1 MEPTILTISRA
12 ATLALCAALYAAQG
26 YAHGEHAKRDAPLG
40 AQQEHARHRLPQTVG
55 EAQRV
60 SIRLENLQ
68 LLDQHNQ
75 AVRFAEQVV
84 GDQLI
89 ALSIFYSSCTTV
101 CPVIAEIF
109 AQVQQRLGA
118 RLGEEVQLVFL
129 SVDPTQDTP
138 RRLAAHARKFDAG
151 AGWTWLTGQK
161 LAVDDVLNGLGLY
174 TADYTEHPAA
184 VLIGDGRSGQWSRFY
199 GFPSATQIVAE
210 LERMALAR
218 QSSGDNDSHLAKE

>member
-101 CPVIAEIF
+101 CPVS
-109 AQVQQRLGA
+109 QVQPAPASNLRAWAASRRGVSWVGSTLRNTSCTSSPSRA
-118 RLGEEVQLVFL
+118 
-129 SVDPTQDTP
+129 P
-138 RRLAAHARKFDAG
+138 RRCC
-151 AGWTWLTGQK
+151 TWAKISAITGQT
-161 LAVDDVLNGLGLY
+161 VVQ
-174 TADYTEHPAA
+174 E
-184 VLIGDGRSGQWSRFY
+184 
-199 GFPSATQIVAE
+199 E
-210 LERMALAR
+210 
-218 QSSGDNDSHLAKE
+218 